1 MSVESTQ
8 ERKDMEST
16 KYFSNQKSKLQ
27 LDAFVKSLLSGLV
40 VGFAANFI
48 VSAIFWFI
56 SVEHGLLISL
66 GVLAVVTA
74 IATVIF
80 YFKAF
85 YPTVIKSARRLDR
98 LGLEE
103 RLITMVEYENDDSYI
118 AEIQRQDAK
127 QALEQVE
134 NKSIKIKIR
143 KLIWVS
149 LIVAGVMGSSM
160 TTITTLADAGL
171 IDGGDD
177 FIEGLLPEEREVFYA
192 VTYDVEEGGSID
204 GEADQLILKG
214 QDATAV
220 TAVPDEGFV
229 FLEWSDGYKK
239 PYRMDK
245 KIEKDL
251 EIFAVFEPTGE
262 GEGDGEGQGEGEGD
276 GDGSQEG
283 ESGKGSSGSSSE
295 QEGQEGNNKGDS
307 AGGRYDD
314 WNQIIDGE
322 TYYRDK
328 LLDPEYSENL
338 AHYLENNRDKLS
350 PEEIKIIEHYLGIV

>member
-1 MSVESTQ
+1 
-8 ERKDMEST
+8 MESNQ
-16 KYFSNQKSKLQ
+16 YFSNQKSKLI
-27 LDAFVKSLLSGLV
+27 LDALVKSLLSGLV
-40 VGFAANFI
+40 IGFGTNFI
-48 VSAIFWFI
+48 AAIVTWFLP
-56 SVEHGLLISL
+56 SGFSLLISL
-66 GVLAVVTA
+66 GTLALVTA

-103 RLITMVEYENDDSYI
+103 RLITMVEYEKDDSYI
-118 AEIQRQDAK
+118 AEVQRQDAK

-134 NKSIKIKIR
+134 NRSIRIRIR
-143 KLIWVS
+143 KLIWIP
-149 LIVAGVMGSSM
+149 LIIAGVMGASM
-160 TTITTLADAGL
+160 TTVTTLADVG
-171 IDGGDD
+171 IIGGGDD
-177 FIEGLLPEEREVFYA
+177 FIESILPEEREVFYA

-204 GEADQLILKG
+204 GEADQLVLAG

-229 FLEWSDGYKK
+229 FLEWSDGYTK
-239 PYRMDK
+239 PYRSDK
-245 KIEKDL
+245 AIVKDL

-262 GEGDGEGQGEGEGD
+262 GESDGEGEGEGD
-276 GDGSQEG
+276 GDGSQDG
-283 ESGKGSSGSSSE
+283 EAGQGSSGGESE
-295 QEGQEGNNKGDS
+295 EGEEGNNKGDS
-307 AGGRYDD
+307 AGGKYDD

-328 LLDPEYSENL
+328 LQDPEYSENL
-338 AHYLENNRDKLS
+338 ASYLENNRDKLS